1 MSLTI
6 LSYMHVL
13 CQRAD
18 LLSKKHFS
26 SYNHPHILCMCS
38 KALQS
43 DDRLQCDIE
52 ISGKTQHHHLKS
64 VCNFKVKQHNWTSG
78 TYSIEIIINQL
89 VKHNIAV
96 APSLKAKRQ
105 KQTKKGAKKNH
116 FIRQLIYFP
125 SGKTLHHMVICL
137 H

>member
-13 CQRAD
+13 CRRAD
-18 LLSKKHFS
+18 LVKKHFFRC
-26 SYNHPHILCMCS
+26 NHSHILCMCS

-43 DDRLQCDIE
+43 DDRLLCEIE
-52 ISGKTQHHHLKS
+52 ISGKAQHYHLKS
-64 VCNFKVKQHNWTSG
+64 LCNFKVKQHNWTSG

-105 KQTKKGAKKNH
+105 KQTKNGAKKNQL
-116 FIRQLIYFP
+116 IRWLIYF
-125 SGKTLHHMVICL
+125 SSVKTLHHMVIWL